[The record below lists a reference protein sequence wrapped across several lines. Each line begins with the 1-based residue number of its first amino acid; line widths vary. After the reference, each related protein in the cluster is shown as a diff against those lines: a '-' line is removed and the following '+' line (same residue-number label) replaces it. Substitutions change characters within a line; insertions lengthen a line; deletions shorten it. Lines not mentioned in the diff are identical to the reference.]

1 MQSKCKRVLAAI
13 LLMGVL
19 DMYKKIICPVDGSPT
34 SNSGMHEAIKLAKD
48 QNAKLRFLHVID
60 TYFPI
65 LDVTGDLNVIYI
77 DEILRKNG
85 KKVLK
90 KAEEAALKAGVDADS
105 KVLEAIGDRV
115 SKFIVDE
122 AEEWPA
128 ELIVMGTH
136 GLRGIERL
144 VMGSDAETVAR
155 TSPVP
160 VLLIRKAETS

>member
-1 MQSKCKRVLAAI
+1 
-13 LLMGVL
+13 
-19 DMYKKIICPVDGSPT
+19 MYKQIICPVDGSAT
-34 SNSGMHEAIKLAKD
+34 SNNGMHEAIKLAKD
-48 QNAKLRFLHVID
+48 HNAKLRFLHIID

-90 KAEEAALKAGVDADS
+90 KAEDAAHKAGVNADS
-105 KVLEAIGDRV
+105 KVLEAIGGRV
-115 SKFIVDE
+115 SKFVVSE

-128 ELIVMGTH
+128 DLIVMGTH

-160 VLLIRKAETS
+160 VLLVRNAHTEKK

>member
-1 MQSKCKRVLAAI
+1 
-13 LLMGVL
+13 
-19 DMYKKIICPVDGSPT
+19 MYKQIICPVDGSAT
-34 SNSGMHEAIKLAKD
+34 SNNGMHEAIKLAKD
-48 QNAKLRFLHVID
+48 NDAKLRFLHVID

-90 KAEEAALKAGVDADS
+90 KAEDAAHKAGVNADS
-105 KVLEAIGDRV
+105 KVLEAIGGRV
-115 SKFIVDE
+115 SKFVVSE

-128 ELIVMGTH
+128 DLIVMGTH

-160 VLLIRKAETS
+160 VLLVRNAHTEKK

>member
-1 MQSKCKRVLAAI
+1 
-13 LLMGVL
+13 
-19 DMYKKIICPVDGSPT
+19 MYKQIICPIDGSPT
-34 SNSGMHEAIKLAKD
+34 SNSGMNEAIQLAKD

-90 KAEEAALKAGVDADS
+90 KAEDAAHKAGVVADS
-105 KVLEAIGDRV
+105 KVLEAIGGRV
-115 SKFIVDE
+115 SKFVVSE
-122 AEEWPA
+122 AESWPA
-128 ELIVMGTH
+128 DLIVMGTH
-136 GLRGIERL
+136 GLRGVERL

-160 VLLIRKAETS
+160 VMLVRKSTTAKKT